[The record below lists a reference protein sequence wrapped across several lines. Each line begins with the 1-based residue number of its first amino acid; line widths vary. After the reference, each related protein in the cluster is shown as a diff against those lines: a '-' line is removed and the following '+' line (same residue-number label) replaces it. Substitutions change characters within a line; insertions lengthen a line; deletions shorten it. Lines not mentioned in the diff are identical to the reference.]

1 MRSPLFIFM
10 SATAIV
16 LVGVL
21 CLLSYEGYE
30 NPRKEI
36 EQKHDQKPPVTSP
49 EETYDESQP
58 LPHEMTFR
66 FEGFPQSKPKKSI
79 PEKST
84 GGPSKTT
91 PAHDMNV

>member
-21 CLLSYEGYE
+21 CLLSYEGYG

-36 EQKHDQKPPVTSP
+36 EQKHHQKIPVTLP
-49 EETYDESQP
+49 EETLDESQP
-58 LPHEMTFR
+58 LPYEMTLR
-66 FEGFPQSKPKKSI
+66 FEQQLKAISEKSTAK
-79 PEKST
+79 KST
-84 GGPSKTT
+84 GGPSETATT
-91 PAHDMNV
+91 HKVNV